1 MIPCGKLSR
10 GNLQNDN
17 PEGTDNLKS
26 RDDNQ
31 VEVKEMTVRLRKEAW
46 I

>member
-1 MIPCGKLSR
+1 MGNKAEATFRMIW
-10 GNLQNDN
+10 N

-31 VEVKEMTVRLRKEAW
+31 VEVKETTVRLRKVAW